1 MLQAPGFDLQDG
13 ILYFIDAKHNHRK
26 RAVVPHHLQH
36 QLLGQTHS
44 GPLGAHVSGQK
55 TFNKLALHWWWHR
68 MYSDTMEFC
77 KNCPECAA
85 VSGFGRN
92 HKPPLHP
99 IPVSRPFEIFGVDIM
114 ELPKTSS
121 GNSYVVVFQDLFT
134 KWPFV
139 FPVPDQQSIRIVRL
153 LTEHIVPFC
162 GVPEALLS
170 DRGANLLS
178 HLMLDVCKSL
188 GIRKLNTTAYHP
200 QCDGVV
206 ERFNRTLKVMLRK
219 HAEDFGQQ
227 WDRYLPCVGSLS

>member
-1 MLQAPGFDLQDG
+1 
-13 ILYFIDAKHNHRK
+13 
-26 RAVVPHHLQH
+26 
-36 QLLGQTHS
+36 
-44 GPLGAHVSGQK
+44 
-55 TFNKLALHWWWHR
+55 
-68 MYSDTMEFC
+68 
-77 KNCPECAA
+77 
-85 VSGFGRN
+85 
-92 HKPPLHP
+92 
-99 IPVSRPFEIFGVDIM
+99 M

-170 DRGANLLS
+170 DHGANLLS

-206 ERFNRTLKVMLRK
+206 ERFNRTLKAMLRK
-219 HAEDFGQQ
+219 HAGTLADKGIVTSRGCCGLIVTLPTNLLVK
-227 WDRYLPCVGSLS
+227 DPHSSYLVWFVAPQAKLAYCQPQSLDPATWTIIEKS